1 MNFLDIIFLIP
12 LLFGAVIGFRRGV
25 VKEILALV
33 AVVMAVYVARYFS
46 PVLSGFLINHL
57 SISRET
63 AYPLGYILVLV
74 IFGGGMYFL
83 AEMLTRLLKAMK
95 LGTLNHIF
103 GGVLGLTKWALIISA
118 ILCFFAIVD
127 RFIPIKTKP
136 AVQQS
141 LLYHPLESFIPTIL
155 PLIYEEALTNPEEPA
170 CSTDSER

>member
-57 SISRET
+57 SISRGT

-103 GGVLGLTKWALIISA
+103 G
-118 ILCFFAIVD
+118 
-127 RFIPIKTKP
+127 
-136 AVQQS
+136 
-141 LLYHPLESFIPTIL
+141 
-155 PLIYEEALTNPEEPA
+155 
-170 CSTDSER
+170 